1 MNHLDHFHF
10 HHQAGAL
17 SKVADA
23 AVAGLANAFLA
34 YIAMWY
40 PSIFCMLLSS
50 SKLRTA
56 CLVVSSV
63 NTRQ

>member
-23 AVAGLANAFLA
+23 AVAGLANALLA
-34 YIAMWY
+34 YIVVWY
-40 PSIFCMLLSS
+40 PSDFCMLLSGS
-50 SKLRTA
+50 ELHMV
-56 CLVVSSV
+56 CLCGK
-63 NTRQ
+63 QL